1 MIYEEKTV
9 KSDIIYEGRILNLRV
24 DTVELPNRK
33 YSKREIVEHGKAVAL
48 IPVKE
53 DKIIF
58 VRQHRIAVDRVLLE
72 LPAGLVEANEEPRE
86 TALREM
92 QEEIGYASDSLEYLF
107 DSLSSPGFTNEK
119 TSYFLAKD
127 LYKKEAAPDED
138 EFLEVE
144 EYTLEE
150 ALDMIDSG
158 EIIDSKTIIGIL
170 YAAIILNK

>member
-72 LPAGLVEANEEPRE
+72 LPAGLVEANQEPRE

-92 QEEIGYASDSLEYLF
+92 Q
-107 DSLSSPGFTNEK
+107 
-119 TSYFLAKD
+119 
-127 LYKKEAAPDED
+127 
-138 EFLEVE
+138 
-144 EYTLEE
+144 
-150 ALDMIDSG
+150 
-158 EIIDSKTIIGIL
+158 
-170 YAAIILNK
+170 